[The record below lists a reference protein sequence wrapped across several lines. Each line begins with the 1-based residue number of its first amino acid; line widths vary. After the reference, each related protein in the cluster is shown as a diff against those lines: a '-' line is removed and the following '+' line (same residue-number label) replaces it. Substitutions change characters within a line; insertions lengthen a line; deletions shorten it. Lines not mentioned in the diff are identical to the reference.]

1 MHMHKLYEY
10 SIINVMQ
17 EMDYLDSYIYIY
29 DYDNG
34 NATQEFPY
42 WQPLI

>member
-17 EMDYLDSYIYIY
+17 ENGLSRLLYIY